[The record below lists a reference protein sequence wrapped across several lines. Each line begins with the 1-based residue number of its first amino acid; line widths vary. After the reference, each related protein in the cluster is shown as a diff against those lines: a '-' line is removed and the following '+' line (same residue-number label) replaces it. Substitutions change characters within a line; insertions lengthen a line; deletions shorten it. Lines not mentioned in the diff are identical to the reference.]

1 MIKKLLIV
9 AFVLGMAGV
18 ARAAPQVWQSS
29 NTATAATTLRVLC
42 NQNQKAIF
50 HGVCTS
56 FGVASASMTV
66 VGSTWT
72 YSGATTVV
80 GPISTLVADQCKYY
94 DIVVNRGLSF
104 FKNNAA
110 TVTILY
116 QCY

>member
-1 MIKKLLIV
+1 MKKLLMV
-9 AFVLGMAGV
+9 AFFLGIAGV
-18 ARAAPQVWQSS
+18 AHAVPQVWTSS
-29 NTATAATTLRVLC
+29 NTAAATTTLRVLC
-42 NQNQKAIF
+42 NENQKAIF

-72 YSGATTVV
+72 YTNATTVA

-94 DIVVNRGLSF
+94 DIVVNRGMSF

-110 TVTILY
+110 AVTILY